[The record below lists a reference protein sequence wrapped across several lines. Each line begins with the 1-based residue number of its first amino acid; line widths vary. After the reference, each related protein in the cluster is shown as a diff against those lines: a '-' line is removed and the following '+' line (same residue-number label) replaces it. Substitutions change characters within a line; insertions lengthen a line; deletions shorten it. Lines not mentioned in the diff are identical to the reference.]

1 MDPRLI
7 RGHRRQPVEEQDVR
21 DRAEALCAALVE
33 GNIETATQ
41 DFSKELR
48 QNLGEVLVLLPLP
61 AIEAT
66 VDSIEHGGSGFTVVL
81 RVVGETEEVLIQ
93 TRWKER
99 DERPTLIE
107 LSHLSKTET
116 APPADDGAAEGDG
129 PSDDA
134 T

>member
-7 RGHRRQPVEEQDVR
+7 RGHRRQPMEEQDVR
-21 DRAEALCAALVE
+21 ERAEALCAAVVD
-33 GNIETATQ
+33 GNIEAATE

-66 VDSIEHGGSGFTVVL
+66 VDSIERGGSGYIVVL
-81 RVVGETEEVLIQ
+81 RLVGETEEVLIQ

-116 APPADDGAAEGDG
+116 AAPAEDGTGEDEGS
-129 PSDDA
+129 SDLA